1 MTSQVPFGLDPDK
14 DRKRPPRVIV
24 GGLPTVSVTRAGLA
38 DMMVEDCVR
47 ARAAAGQVLPKLV
60 FSSNGQGV
68 SLAGRSRE
76 FRDTMLE
83 AAWIHGDGQ
92 SIVIA
97 SKLTQAPLPER
108 IATTD
113 FFHDAAEAAIEH
125 GLSFFI
131 FGGSEKQNAAA
142 TDAIGRLYPRL
153 KIAGRRNGYF
163 KPEEEE
169 AICAEIRASGAD
181 VLWVGLGKPL
191 QEEWS
196 VRNRHRLGGIGWLK
210 TCGGLYA
217 FLCGDAPRAP
227 EWMQRFGLEWLFRT
241 MKDPRRLAWRY
252 LTTNPHS
259 FYRLLVH
266 TRRRPIEG

>member
-1 MTSQVPFGLDPDK
+1 MNSPISFAQDGK
-14 DRKRPPRVIV
+14 QPPRVIV
-24 GGLPTVSVTRAGLA
+24 GGLPTVSVTRTELAQMMARDCLRAHQAG
-38 DMMVEDCVR
+38 E
-47 ARAAAGQVLPKLV
+47 GVLPKLV

-68 SLAGRSRE
+68 SLAGKSPE
-76 FRDTMLE
+76 FRDTML
-83 AAWIHGDGQ
+83 AASWIHGDGQ
-92 SIVIA
+92 SIVLA
-97 SKLTQAPLPER
+97 SKLTDAPLPER

-113 FFHDAAEAAIEH
+113 FFHDAAEAAIEN

-131 FGGSEKQNAAA
+131 FGGSEKQNEAA
-142 TDAIGRLYPRL
+142 TNAIRKLYPAL

-163 KPEEEE
+163 RREEEE
-169 AICAEIRASGAD
+169 GICKEIRESGAD

-196 VRNRHRLGGIGWLK
+196 VRNRDRLRGVAWLK

-241 MKDPRRLAWRY
+241 IKDPRRLAWRY

-266 TRRRPIEG
+266 TRRHPVKG